1 MKIIV
6 GLGNIGDKYDKTRH
20 NIGFEVVDKLASE
33 LGITDYKDKFQ
44 GKATEVRYKGE
55 KVLLLKP
62 STFMNL
68 SGNSLIEAVNFYK
81 VDPENDVIVIYD
93 DMDLPLGKL
102 RIRKKGSAGGHN
114 GIKSI
119 ISHIGDKFIRIRCGI
134 GKPEEKT
141 VTINYVLGKFAKSDM
156 DNVEKMIKDAVSAS
170 LDIISQA
177 DDNIEKVIEKYN

>member
-20 NIGFEVVDKLASE
+20 NIGFEVVKKIASE
-33 LGITDYKDKFQ
+33 LNVNDFREKFQ
-44 GKATEVRYKGE
+44 GQVAITRYKDE
-55 KVLLLKP
+55 KLMLLMP

-81 VDPENDVIVIYD
+81 LDPEKDVLVIYD
-93 DMDLPLGKL
+93 DMDLPVGKM

-119 ISHIGDKFIRIRCGI
+119 ISHIGDRFLRIKCGI
-134 GKPEEKT
+134 GKPIEKADT
-141 VTINYVLGKFAKSDM
+141 LNYVLGRFPKIEMEK
-156 DNVEKMIKDAVSAS
+156 VENMLDRVACAS

-177 DDNIEKVIEKYN
+177 ENNVDKTIGKYN